1 VPVDK
6 GLSMI
11 SYKKILFLLIFN
23 IYASTNGFLSSLHIS
38 SKISPEQRAL
48 IEKQISETQKTIEDY
63 KYTQGITL
71 INAVMASL
79 GFILYGYALFKE
91 GTGLQNEFLIST
103 LATGATASLSL
114 ASVASLEY
122 EKNQKKELL
131 AALQKQVQESRIP
144 KKR

>member
-1 VPVDK
+1 MPVDK

>member
-1 VPVDK
+1 
-6 GLSMI
+6 MI

-79 GFILYGYALFKE
+79 GFIVYGYTLFKE
-91 GTGLQNEFLIST
+91 GTGIHNEFLIST